1 MRVLNILLIICACL
15 LLFIGL
21 QTPEISESTHQEI
34 DHPLNLET
42 FDPRP
47 NIEKVIDQLY
57 PM

>member
-21 QTPEISESTHQEI
+21 QTPETSESTHQE
-34 DHPLNLET
+34 
-42 FDPRP
+42 RP

>member
-1 MRVLNILLIICACL
+1 MRLFTIIL
-15 LLFIGL
+15 GL
-21 QTPEISESTHQEI
+21 QTPETSESTHQEI

>member
-21 QTPEISESTHQEI
+21 QTPETSESTHQEI
-34 DHPLNLET
+34 NHTLDLKT

-47 NIEKVIDQLY
+47 NIEKVMKQLY

>member
-1 MRVLNILLIICACL
+1 MRLFTIIYRT
-15 LLFIGL
+15 F
-21 QTPEISESTHQEI
+21 QTPETSESTHQEI